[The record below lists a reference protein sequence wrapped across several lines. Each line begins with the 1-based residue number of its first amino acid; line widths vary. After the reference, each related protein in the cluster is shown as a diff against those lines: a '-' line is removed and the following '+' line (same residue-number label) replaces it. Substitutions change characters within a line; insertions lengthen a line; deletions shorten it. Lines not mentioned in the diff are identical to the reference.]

1 MKIAVAVENN
11 QVCGHFGHSPSFSFY
26 EIEDGKV
33 VSVTNIQSPGKGHGI
48 LPEFIAENGAT
59 AVLVGG
65 MGAGAVSGCQSKG
78 IEVVMGVTGNPDD
91 AASLYAKGELKSTG
105 SICSH
110 HHDDHSHGE
119 GGSCSHS
126 HSEHEHSHGENGSCS
141 HHGNGKCGH

>member
-26 EIEDGKV
+26 EIEDGKI

-105 SICSH
+105 IVIVNMNTAM
-110 HHDDHSHGE
+110 E
-119 GGSCSHS
+119 KT
-126 HSEHEHSHGENGSCS
+126 EVVLIMVTVNVVI
-141 HHGNGKCGH
+141 NLTLYI